1 MSDASSQSSSSGGG
15 ADDEF
20 LLSARSHP
28 GVLGA
33 TPAEPPALDSDD
45 PGADLPNPGAQE
57 VSPGGP
63 LKRDLIAGLEK
74 GLAVIEAFD
83 QDRPRLS
90 ITEVAERTGLTRAAA
105 RRYLITL
112 AHLGYV
118 QQDRKMFGL
127 APKVLRLG
135 QSYMH
140 SARLPR
146 VIQPQLHKLAYALQ
160 EASSAGVLDHDD
172 VIAVAAASAGRVVS
186 ATLQPG
192 TRVPAYCTSNGRV
205 LLAAKPQEEVDAW
218 LARQTLEPLT
228 PHTIVHRERL
238 RLEIARARAN
248 GYAAVDQELELGLRT
263 IAVPLKNYRGDVVAA
278 MNVSVHAS
286 RMRMDELVDKC
297 LPALLQA
304 QAQLRTLL

>member
-1 MSDASSQSSSSGGG
+1 MS
-15 ADDEF
+15 
-20 LLSARSHP
+20 
-28 GVLGA
+28 
-33 TPAEPPALDSDD
+33 TPAEPVAPRPPEARADARDD
-45 PGADLPNPGAQE
+45 GGDVPERAAPLEPEDLPEPAD
-57 VSPGGP
+57 PADGP

-83 QDRPRLS
+83 QERPRLS

-118 QQDRKMFGL
+118 KQDRKLFAL

-146 VIQPQLHKLAYALQ
+146 VIQPQLQKLAYALQ

-205 LLAAKPQEEVDAW
+205 LVAALPDAERAAW
-218 LARQTLEPLT
+218 AARQKLEALT
-228 PHTIVHRERL
+228 PHTIVHPERL
-238 RLEIARARAN
+238 HLELLRARAQ
-248 GYAAVDQELELGLRT
+248 GYAAVDQEMELGLRT
-263 IAVPLKNYRGDVVAA
+263 IAVPLRNFRGDTVAA
-278 MNVSVHAS
+278 MNISVHAS
-286 RMRMDELVDKC
+286 RMRMDQLVEQC
-297 LPALLQA
+297 LPALLHA
-304 QAQLRTLL
+304 QEQLRPLL